1 MGSGCPPAPTFSWV
15 RKPVFEPGAGA
26 RPGRVTHCCFEHAG
40 QNFGSPRPRPPG
52 NHPVRTCGCY
62 WRTSELKQEPE
73 EIPDTEHELVLERVC
88 AIDVAKDSGKVCVRV
103 SSRASKRVSKVW
115 DVPARSGAVA
125 ELAEHLLAEGIE
137 KVTVEST
144 SDYWRIWF
152 YVLEAAG
159 LSVQLVNARDVKNVP
174 GRPGRGVDR
183 PIRRSSRR
191 TDPDVARPDRRV
203 GHPDR

>member
-1 MGSGCPPAPTFSWV
+1 M
-15 RKPVFEPGAGA
+15 
-26 RPGRVTHCCFEHAG
+26 
-40 QNFGSPRPRPPG
+40 
-52 NHPVRTCGCY
+52 
-62 WRTSELKQEPE
+62 KQEPE

-103 SSRASKRVSKVW
+103 SGRASKRVSKVW
-115 DVPARSGAVA
+115 DVPARTGAVA

-174 GRPGRGVDR
+174 GRPKTSSTRCGWPSSPRKACCGRVSCR
-183 PIRRSSRR
+183 PRRSGSCV
-191 TDPDVARPDRRV
+191 TTP
-203 GHPDR
+203 GCGSI

>member
-1 MGSGCPPAPTFSWV
+1 M
-15 RKPVFEPGAGA
+15 
-26 RPGRVTHCCFEHAG
+26 
-40 QNFGSPRPRPPG
+40 
-52 NHPVRTCGCY
+52 
-62 WRTSELKQEPE
+62 KQEPE
-73 EIPDTEHELVLERVC
+73 EIADTEHELVLERVC

-103 SSRASKRVSKVW
+103 SGRASKRVSKVW
-115 DVPARSGAVA
+115 DVPARTGAVA

-174 GRPGRGVDR
+174 GRAE
-183 PIRRSSRR
+183 
-191 TDPDVARPDRRV
+191 TDLLTELSAGSCGGCVRYRAGLARFAACDRRWGCASGFV
-203 GHPDR
+203 RAGGAAAGLSRGDGRFVSTVSAR